1 MTQPKEGIYLDAAL
15 AVIGEQIDERI
26 DEVSRRR
33 RTRRRFG
40 VAALSIFALASG
52 SVAAFA
58 LSATGEREEAPAVVM
73 SAEHV
78 VQCVEGEFA
87 VRDAYFTV
95 RYRTTEGAG
104 VDQPRLC
111 ARAWSALASDSSTL
125 LAATPQD
132 LIAIVED
139 YLSEAI
145 TPEGADVDTTVE
157 VSEASFGRLATAG
170 TPPAMVAC
178 ERGTTTLVVSPVTIP
193 TTPSQR
199 ALLCARA
206 GT

>member
-87 VRDAYFTV
+87 VRD
-95 RYRTTEGAG
+95 
-104 VDQPRLC
+104 QPRLC
-111 ARAWSALASDSSTL
+111 ARAWSALASDSSTP